1 MGILL
6 QYNNATTYSWEDLLN
21 GTGLAPEVLLGALS
35 ILVKAKVLT
44 TASADDKVGDAESK
58 YDLNM
63 GFKSKKIRINL
74 NMPVKS
80 EQKAETEDTH
90 KTVEEDRKLLIQVRL
105 EKRKREKLYRRVFNF
120 LFTHR
125 YPLLFKTTPHP
136 LSSRLQLCVS

>member
-6 QYNNATTYSWEDLLN
+6 QYNNATTYSWEGLMES
-21 GTGLAPEVLLGALS
+21 TGLAPEVLQGQVN

-44 TASADDKVGDAESK
+44 IASSDVKVGDAGSK

-80 EQKAETEDTH
+80 EQKAETDDTH
-90 KTVEEDRKLLIQVRL
+90 KTVEEDRKLLIQV
-105 EKRKREKLYRRVFNF
+105 KITM
-120 LFTHR
+120 LF
-125 YPLLFKTTPHP
+125 
-136 LSSRLQLCVS
+136 